1 MKSLSLLSLFEEF
14 WSQHVKSSWHP
25 PKGLFAS
32 GDVDRIAKQAHKD
45 SRSYKQ
51 AVSRINFYY
60 NRAGKNIPDGRT
72 KAKAILKKIKSLYG
86 R

>member
-1 MKSLSLLSLFEEF
+1 MDARHILNIFEVF
-14 WSQHVKSSWHP
+14 WSNKIKSSWHP

-32 GDVDRIAKQAHKD
+32 GDTDKIAKQAHKD
-45 SRSYKQ
+45 SKSYKQ

-60 NRAGKNIPDGRT
+60 NRAGKNIPDGKS
-72 KAKAILKKIKSLYG
+72 KAKIILKKLRSLYG